1 MLDELKVQNLG
12 ILDDVNIEPGP
23 GLVVV
28 SGETGAGKT
37 MLLGALRLLM
47 GQRVPTDT
55 IGPRAG
61 EAMVEG
67 RFVID
72 QEETVLARRV
82 AHGRSRA
89 YIDGHMVP
97 ARVLEQRTQSLIEI
111 IGQHDRLKFARPG
124 AMRNFVD
131 AGGISRSALEI
142 YRDAWRKVK
151 GLEADL
157 AALGGD
163 RRALERERD
172 LLSYQHNDIMSAGFQ
187 AGDDE
192 TLHQS
197 VVRLRN
203 AGELTE
209 RLSRVQAALEEAMT
223 AAGSAIDELRAV
235 ASLDPSTAPLV
246 TETDEVAVRASEV
259 FTQVRL
265 LMEGI
270 EHDPAAL
277 ELLEQ
282 RIARLSDLRRKYGA
296 TLDDVLSFGA
306 QVHDRLEQLDR
317 LLSRA
322 DATGDELDE
331 ARKELSAAGR
341 ALLLARQQAAAGIE
355 AEAAEHLRELG
366 FSNATLHLVVEDAE
380 AGANGA
386 DTVHVL
392 FASDDRL
399 TPGPIDRVA
408 SGGEL
413 SRIVL
418 ALHLAA
424 DVGRVPIV
432 AFDEI
437 DAGVGGETALALG
450 RKLAK
455 LAINRQV
462 LCVTHLPQ
470 VAAFAER
477 HFVVT
482 RDGTRARVESVEGD
496 DRLRELSRML
506 AGLPESE
513 QGQRHA
519 EELIATAQ
527 GYDG

>member
-1 MLDELKVQNLG
+1 MLDELKVENLG
-12 ILDDVNIEPGP
+12 ILDEVSIEPGP

-47 GQRVPTDT
+47 GGRVPTDM
-55 IGPRAG
+55 IGPRAKD
-61 EAMVEG
+61 AVVEG
-67 RFVID
+67 RFVIG

-82 AHGRSRA
+82 ANGRSRA
-89 YIDGHMVP
+89 YLDGHMVP
-97 ARVLEQRTQSLIEI
+97 ARVLEERTQSLIEI
-111 IGQHDRLKFARPG
+111 IGQHDRLKLARPG
-124 AMRNFVD
+124 AMRNLVD
-131 AGGISRSALEI
+131 TRLRSRPELES
-142 YRDAWRKVK
+142 YRDAWETAKR
-151 GLEADL
+151 LEADL
-157 AALGGD
+157 EALGGD

-172 LLSYQHNDIMSAGFQ
+172 LLLYQHDDIISAGFQ

-192 TLHQS
+192 RLRQTAT
-197 VVRLRN
+197 RLRN

-209 RLSRVQAALEEAMT
+209 RLSRVRAALEDTIT

-235 ASLDPSTAPLV
+235 AGLDPSTTPLL
-246 TETDEVAVRASEV
+246 TESDEVAVRAGEL
-259 FTQVRL
+259 FTQVRQIA
-265 LMEGI
+265 ETI

-277 ELLEQ
+277 EVLEQ
-282 RIARLSDLRRKYGA
+282 RIARLADLRRKYGA

-306 QVHDRLEQLDR
+306 QVGERLEQLDR

-322 DATGDELDE
+322 DVIGDDLEE
-331 ARKELSAAGR
+331 AKSRLAAAGT
-341 ALLLARQQAAAGIE
+341 ALRLARQEAAQNIEDEAAG
-355 AEAAEHLRELG
+355 HLRELG
-366 FSNATLHLVVEDAE
+366 FSNASLQVVVEPAE

-386 DTVHVL
+386 DTIRVL
-392 FASDDRL
+392 FASDSRL
-399 TPGPIDRVA
+399 DPGPIDRVA

-418 ALHLAA
+418 ALRLAA
-424 DVGRVPIV
+424 DVGHVPIV

-455 LAINRQV
+455 LAVNRQV

-482 RDGTRARVESVEGD
+482 REGTRARVERVEGE

-506 AGLPESE
+506 AGLPESK

-519 EELIATAQ
+519 EELIAAAQ
-527 GYDG
+527 RYDG

>member
-1 MLDELKVQNLG
+1 MLDELKVENLG
-12 ILDDVNIEPGP
+12 ILDEVTIEPGP

-37 MLLGALRLLM
+37 LLLGALRLLM
-47 GQRVPTDT
+47 GGRVSTDT
-55 IGPRAG
+55 IGPRTA
-61 EAMVEG
+61 EAMIEG

-72 QEETVLARRV
+72 HEEMVLARRV
-82 AHGRSRA
+82 TAGRSRA
-89 YIDGHMVP
+89 YVDGHMVP
-97 ARVLEQRTQSLIEI
+97 ARTLEERTQSLIEI
-111 IGQHDRLKFARPG
+111 IGQHDRLKLARPG
-124 AMRNFVD
+124 AMRNLVD
-131 AGGISRSALEI
+131 ARLNSRSVLES
-142 YRDAWRKVK
+142 YRDAWENVK

-157 AALGGD
+157 EALGGD
-163 RRALERERD
+163 RRALEREHD
-172 LLSYQHNDIMSAGFQ
+172 LLSYQHNDIISAGFQ

-192 TLHQS
+192 RLRQS
-197 VVRLRN
+197 ATRLRN

-209 RLSRVQAALEEAMT
+209 GLSRVRTALEDTIT
-223 AAGSAIDELRAV
+223 AAGWAIDELRTV
-235 ASLDPSTAPLV
+235 TGLDPSTVPLLA
-246 TETDEVAVRASEV
+246 EADEVAVRAGEL
-259 FTQVRL
+259 FTQVRQL
-265 LMEGI
+265 AEGI

-277 ELLEQ
+277 DVLEQ
-282 RIARLSDLRRKYGA
+282 RIARLADLQRKYGA
-296 TLDDVLSFGA
+296 TLDDVLGFG
-306 QVHDRLEQLDR
+306 VRVGHRLEQLDR

-322 DATGDELDE
+322 DAIGDDLGE
-331 ARKELSAAGR
+331 AKKELEAAGR
-341 ALLLARQQAAAGIE
+341 SLLLARE
-355 AEAAEHLRELG
+355 EAARTIEGEAAQHLRELG
-366 FSNATLHLVVEDAE
+366 FSDASFRITVEE
-380 AGANGA
+380 TQAGPNGA
-386 DTVHVL
+386 DTVRVL
-392 FASDDRL
+392 FASDSRL
-399 TPGPIDRVA
+399 DAAPIDRFA

-424 DVGRVPIV
+424 DVGHVPIV

-455 LAINRQV
+455 LAVNRQV

-482 RDGTRARVESVEGD
+482 REGIRARVGRVEGD

-513 QGQRHA
+513 QGRRHA
-519 EELIATAQ
+519 EELIAAAQ
-527 GYDG
+527 RYDS